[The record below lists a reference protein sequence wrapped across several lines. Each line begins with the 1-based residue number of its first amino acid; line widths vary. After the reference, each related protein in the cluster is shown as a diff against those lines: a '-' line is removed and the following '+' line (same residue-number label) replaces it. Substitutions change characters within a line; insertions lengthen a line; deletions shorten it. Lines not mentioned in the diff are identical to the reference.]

1 MANRPRSIVAKQGV
15 ASAVLRI
22 AVCIKQIP
30 LVEDANFDPVT
41 KTIRRDGVNVISA
54 FDLRAISLA
63 MEFKGTLGAHATVVT
78 MGPPQARAAL
88 TDALAMGMDRA
99 VHLEDRA
106 FAGSDTLATART
118 LGKWL
123 KRENF
128 DLIMLGKYSL
138 DAETGQVGPE
148 IAELLGIAQI
158 TGVRKV
164 QIKDRT
170 VVAERESDEG
180 YDEVECALPAV
191 LTCAERVAQPIRVKA
206 EAAEQA
212 SARPIETVRA
222 ATLDSDLTHFGAA
235 GSPTWV
241 QEVRAVQT
249 SHPKC
254 RMIDAA
260 NPEDAAREVVAA
272 LSAMGALR
280 RADKMRRPVSAAIRK
295 PARGRD
301 LWVACETDL
310 AGAVTRGSLEL
321 LSHGDEL
328 IARLGGALVAIGFP
342 AALARHA
349 ELLASF
355 GADHVVVLDHPALD
369 AYTPE
374 AAAEAMAHLVRER
387 TPWGL
392 LLSASERGRDWG
404 PRLAARLG
412 LGLTGDAIGIE
423 FDDEGRM
430 VALKPAFGGNIVAP
444 ILSKTFPQMATV
456 RAGVLELAAANS
468 VREAAVETVRPRLAA
483 ALSRM
488 IATHS
493 LLDNSIAPLDGAH
506 VVVGVGMGVG
516 GPEGVAAAKDLARTL
531 GAGMCATRRVTDQGW
546 MPRQL
551 QVGLTGKAIDPQLY
565 IAIGVRGA
573 PNHTVGIKRAE
584 VVVAINNDA
593 DAPIFEHATLGLVSD
608 WSIILPALAAA
619 FKPQSSI

>member
-1 MANRPRSIVAKQGV
+1 M
-15 ASAVLRI
+15 LRI

-41 KTIRRDGVNVISA
+41 KTIRRDGANVISA

-63 MEFKGTLGAHATVVT
+63 VEFKQSLGAHATVLT

-118 LGKWL
+118 LAKWL
-123 KRENF
+123 MGEKF

-164 QIKDRT
+164 RIEGRT
-170 VVAERESDEG
+170 IAAERESDEG
-180 YDEVECALPAV
+180 YDEVECAMPAV
-191 LTCAERVAQPIRVKA
+191 LTCAERVAQPIRVKP

-212 SARPIETVRA
+212 SSRPIETVRA
-222 ATLDSDLTHFGAA
+222 AALDSNPAQFGAA

-249 SHPKC
+249 SHPQC

-260 NPEDAAREVVAA
+260 DPEAAAREVVAV
-272 LSAMGALR
+272 LEAMGALR
-280 RADKMRRPVSAAIRK
+280 RNGKTRRPVSGAIRK

-301 LWVACETDL
+301 LWVVCETDL
-310 AGAVTRGSLEL
+310 KGEVTRGSLEL
-321 LSHGDEL
+321 LSHGDGL
-328 IARLGGALVAIGFP
+328 VARLGGALVAVGFP
-342 AALARHA
+342 SALARHA
-349 ELLASF
+349 GVLASY
-355 GADHVVVLDHPALD
+355 GADYVVVLDHPALHS
-369 AYTPE
+369 YTAE
-374 AAAEAMAHLVRER
+374 AAAEAVAHLVRER
-387 TPWGL
+387 TPWGVL
-392 LLSASERGRDWG
+392 LNASERGRDWG

-423 FDDEGRM
+423 FDGEGRM

-456 RAGVLELAAANS
+456 RAGVLELAEPNRE
-468 VREAAVETVRPRLAA
+468 REAAVETVRPQLAP

-488 IATHS
+488 IAAHS
-493 LLDNSIAPLDGAH
+493 LLDNSVAPPEGAH

-516 GPEGVAAAKDLARTL
+516 GPEGVAAVKDFARAL

-546 MPRQL
+546 IPRQL
-551 QVGLTGKAIDPQLY
+551 QVGLTGKAIDPHLY
-565 IAIGVRGA
+565 FAIGVRGA

-593 DAPIFEHATLGLVSD
+593 EAPIFERATLGLVAD
-608 WSIILPALAAA
+608 WSAILPALGAALRTKFA
-619 FKPQSSI
+619 M

>member
-1 MANRPRSIVAKQGV
+1 
-15 ASAVLRI
+15 VLRI

-41 KTIRRDGVNVISA
+41 KTIRRDGTNVISA

-63 MEFKGTLGAHATVVT
+63 VELKRSHGADTTAVT
-78 MGPPQARAAL
+78 MGPPQAREAL
-88 TDALAMGMDRA
+88 NDALAMGMDRA

-118 LGKWL
+118 LAMWL
-123 KRENF
+123 RRGNF

-148 IAELLGIAQI
+148 IAELLGVAQI

-164 QIKDRT
+164 RIEGRT
-170 VVAERESDEG
+170 VAAERESDEG
-180 YDEVECALPAV
+180 YDEVECAMPAV
-191 LTCAERVAQPIRVKA
+191 LTCAERVAQPIRVKP
-206 EAAEQA
+206 ETAEQTG
-212 SARPIETVRA
+212 ARPIETVRA
-222 ATLDSDLTHFGAA
+222 AALDSDLAQFGAA

-241 QEVRAVQT
+241 QEVRAVRT

-254 RMIDAA
+254 RMIDTADPVSAA
-260 NPEDAAREVVAA
+260 HEVIAA
-272 LSAMGALR
+272 LGAMGALR
-280 RADKMRRPVSAAIRK
+280 REDKARRPVGANIRK

-321 LSHGDEL
+321 LSHGDQL
-328 IARLGGALVAIGFP
+328 VARLGGALVAVGFP
-342 AALARHA
+342 AVLARHA
-349 ELLASF
+349 ELLASY
-355 GADHVVVLDHPALD
+355 GADHVVVLDHPALQ
-369 AYTPE
+369 AYTPA

-387 TPWGL
+387 TPWGVL
-392 LLSASERGRDWG
+392 LNASERGRDWG

-423 FDDEGRM
+423 FDGEGRM

-444 ILSKTFPQMATV
+444 ILSRTFPQMATV

-468 VREAAVETVRPRLAA
+468 AREATVETVRPQLAPA
-483 ALSRM
+483 RGRT
-488 IATHS
+488 IAMHS
-493 LLDNSIAPLDGAH
+493 LLDNSVAPLDGAH

-516 GPEGVAAAKDLARTL
+516 GPEGVAAVKDFARVL

-551 QVGLTGKAIDPQLY
+551 QVGLTGKAIDPRLY
-565 IAIGVRGA
+565 FAIGVRGA

-584 VVVAINNDA
+584 VVVAINNDPE
-593 DAPIFEHATLGLVSD
+593 APIFEHAALGLVAD
-608 WSIILPALAAA
+608 WSAILPALCAA
-619 FKPQSSI
+619 FRIQASV

>member
-1 MANRPRSIVAKQGV
+1 
-15 ASAVLRI
+15 VLRI

-41 KTIRRDGVNVISA
+41 KTIRRDGANVISA

-63 MEFKGTLGAHATVVT
+63 VEFKQSLGAHATVVT

-118 LGKWL
+118 LAKWL
-123 KRENF
+123 KTEKF

-148 IAELLGIAQI
+148 IAELLGVAQI

-164 QIKDRT
+164 RIEGRKIA
-170 VVAERESDEG
+170 AERESDEG
-180 YDEVECALPAV
+180 YDEVECAMPAV
-191 LTCAERVAQPIRVKA
+191 LTCAERVAQPIRVKP

-212 SARPIETVRA
+212 SSRPIETVRA
-222 ATLDSDLTHFGAA
+222 AALGSNPAQFGAA

-241 QEVRAVQT
+241 QNVRAVQT

-260 NPEDAAREVVAA
+260 EPEAAAREVVAV
-272 LSAMGALR
+272 LEAMGALR
-280 RADKMRRPVSAAIRK
+280 RNGKTRRPVSAPIRK

-301 LWVACETDL
+301 LWVVCETDL
-310 AGAVTRGSLEL
+310 KGEVTRSSLEL

-328 IARLGGALVAIGFP
+328 VARLGGALVAVGFP
-342 AALARHA
+342 ALPRHAGALA
-349 ELLASF
+349 SY
-355 GADHVVVLDHPALD
+355 GADDVIVLDHPALHSY
-369 AYTPE
+369 AAE
-374 AAAEAMAHLVRER
+374 AAAEAVAHLVRER
-387 TPWGL
+387 TPWGVL
-392 LLSASERGRDWG
+392 LNASERGRDWG

-423 FDDEGRM
+423 FDGEGRM

-456 RAGVLELAAANS
+456 RAGVLELAEPNRR
-468 VREAAVETVRPRLAA
+468 REAAVETVRPQLAP

-488 IATHS
+488 IAAHS
-493 LLDNSIAPLDGAH
+493 LLDNSVAPLEGAH

-516 GPEGVAAAKDLARTL
+516 GPEGVAAVKDFARAL

-546 MPRQL
+546 IPRQL
-551 QVGLTGKAIDPQLY
+551 QVGLTGKAIDPHLY
-565 IAIGVRGA
+565 FAIGVRGA

-593 DAPIFEHATLGLVSD
+593 EAPIFERATLGLVAD
-608 WSIILPALAAA
+608 WSAILPALGAA
-619 FKPQSSI
+619 FKTKLAI